1 MNASAH
7 TAISQALYHAYLPP
21 SGAGVWER
29 CAAAPGMWAMYP
41 ERGGDK
47 AAAEEG
53 TAAHWVFAEMFVGRF
68 PAPGEV
74 APNGVTVTEEM
85 LEGAA
90 MFVET
95 VYAAN
100 RGAALHVEKRVDIP
114 SVHPLNWGTPDVWC
128 YDPVSRVIHVFDYKF
143 GHGFVDVFEN
153 WQLIDYAAG
162 IVDALDLDGLAEQ
175 HTRIAFTIVQPRCY
189 HRDGPVRTWSVVA
202 SDLRPYVNK
211 LRAAAERVMSL
222 NPPATVNDGCK
233 HCTGRHACEALQR
246 TAYEAAELS
255 LVSLPD
261 EMTPEARAL
270 ELRTLRR
277 ALARLEAR
285 VSGLED
291 SVHDDLARGEPVP
304 FFGLEQSVGR
314 LAWTVPREQVE
325 ILGRMLAVDLT
336 KPGVLT
342 PSQAKEKL
350 KKSGFDPAILAEY
363 ADNPRGAMKLVPVDS
378 KTARKVFQK

>member
-1 MNASAH
+1 MNAPLPIA
-7 TAISQALYHAYLPP
+7 QHAYLPP
-21 SGAGVWER
+21 SGAATWVR

-41 ERGGDK
+41 ERGADK
-47 AAAEEG
+47 GAAEEG
-53 TAAHWVFAEMFVGRF
+53 TAAHWVFAEMFLGRTVVLDQ
-68 PAPGEV
+68 V
-74 APNGVTVTEEM
+74 APNGVVVTEEM
-85 LEGAA
+85 TEGAGQ
-90 MFVET
+90 FVEIVQT
-95 VYAAN
+95 ATPAGVKI
-100 RGAALHVEKRVDIP
+100 HVEQRVEIP
-114 SVHPLNWGTPDVWC
+114 AVHAANWGTPDVWF
-128 YDPVSRVIHVFDYKF
+128 YDPVRRVIHVFDYKF

-162 IVDALDLDGLAEQ
+162 IIDAVGLDGLAEQ
-175 HTRIAFTIVQPRCY
+175 HTRVFMTIVQPRCY
-189 HRDGPVRTWSVVA
+189 HRDGPVRTWSVMA
-202 SDLRPYVNK
+202 SDLRPHVNK
-211 LRAAAERVMSL
+211 LRSAAERVMSR
-222 NPPATVNDGCK
+222 NPAATPNDGCK
-233 HCTGRHACEALQR
+233 FCSGRHACEALQR

-255 LVSLPD
+255 LASLPD
-261 EMTPEARAL
+261 EMTPAARAL

-285 VSGLED
+285 VSGLDD

-314 LAWTVPREQVE
+314 LAWTVPAAQVE
-325 ILGRMLAVDLT
+325 ILGRMLSVDLT

-350 KKSGFDPAILAEY
+350 RKSGFDPAILASY